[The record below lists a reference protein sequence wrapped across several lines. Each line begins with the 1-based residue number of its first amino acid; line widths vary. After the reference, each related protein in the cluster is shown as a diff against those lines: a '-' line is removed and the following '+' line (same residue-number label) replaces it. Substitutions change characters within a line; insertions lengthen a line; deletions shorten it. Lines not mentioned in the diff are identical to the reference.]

1 MRVISHRGNLEGP
14 CKEENAPLQIY
25 KALDHGFEC
34 EIDLWVVNKKLIL
47 RHDGPQHE
55 VGREFLQT
63 PGLWI
68 HAKNLD
74 ALEYLQKTKLNYF
87 WHDKDDATITSHGI
101 IWCYPGV
108 YTPSAIT
115 VIVGDDTNINNK
127 CYGVCTDYPF
137 LFERM
142 LIN

>member
-1 MRVISHRGNLEGP
+1 MKIISHRGNLNGP
-14 CKEENAPLQIY
+14 GESENTPLQIY
-25 KALDHGFEC
+25 KALDRGFGC
-34 EIDLWVVNKKLIL
+34 EIDLWVTDKLML
-47 RHDGPQHE
+47 GHDSPQYE
-55 VGREFLQT
+55 VDSKFLET
-63 PGLWI
+63 PDLWI

-108 YTPSAIT
+108 YTPSGIT
-115 VIVGDDTNINNK
+115 VIVGDNAKINNK
-127 CYGVCTDYPF
+127 CYGVCTDYPL
-137 LFERM
+137 LFERV